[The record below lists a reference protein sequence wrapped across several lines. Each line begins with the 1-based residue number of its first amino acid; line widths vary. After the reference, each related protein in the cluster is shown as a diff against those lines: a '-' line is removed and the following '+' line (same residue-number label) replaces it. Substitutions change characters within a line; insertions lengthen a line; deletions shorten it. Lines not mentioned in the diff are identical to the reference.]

1 MPRRKKNDVQA
12 DHPSEPTAKTESSE
26 NAPGGNSGRVSDE
39 ERYIGR
45 AEFENAIQALC
56 ERLDAIQGSRSLQ
69 NTGLELAPR
78 PPVQHKRKSGR
89 RHKLASTID
98 DALYDRIRELE
109 AQGYQLGHLIGSAFR
124 VLFQRPKLSF
134 EIETPDETKKH

>member
-1 MPRRKKNDVQA
+1 MSKRKKNDVQA
-12 DHPSEPTAKTESSE
+12 DQPSELTATTESSE
-26 NAPGGNSGRVSDE
+26 NALGGNSKGVSSKD
-39 ERYIGR
+39 RYIGR
-45 AEFENAIQALC
+45 AEFENAIRALQNQI
-56 ERLDAIQGSRSLQ
+56 EAIQGAHPRQ
-69 NTGLELAPR
+69 HGLELAPR
-78 PPVQHKRKSGR
+78 PPVHHKRKSGR

-109 AQGYQLGHLIGSAFR
+109 AQGYQLGHLIDSAFR